1 MAGALAVVLALLI
14 MQWAPWRAVAPREPL
29 RLRADLGADA
39 SLANSIANEY
49 GDAAVLSPDGA
60 VVAFVAQKGETGRT
74 QLFVRRLNQLHA
86 TPLSGTEDALSPFF
100 SPDGQWIGFSA
111 ERKLKK
117 IAVNGGA
124 SATLCDVTQLRGGSW
139 GEDGTIVFSLSDQ
152 RSMHLMRVSSE
163 GGTPEPLT
171 ASGDGEVAQLWPQIL
186 PGGKAVLYTS
196 SDVVGA
202 YNGANLVVQ
211 PLPDGPR
218 KIVQRGGFHGRY
230 VPSGHLVY
238 IHDGTLFAAPFD
250 LDRLELT
257 GPPALALEGVAS
269 NSITGGAQF
278 SVSASGAAR
287 VSAGSDERRRHPDRL
302 DESGRTNVAPAGDPR
317 QLAQSTVFARWPPA
331 CPGDSGRPVGHLD
344 LRVGARRAQPFHVRS
359 GGRRQTRMDA

>member
-1 MAGALAVVLALLI
+1 MPRCSRPTAPSSRSWRRRARAG
-14 MQWAPWRAVAPREPL
+14 P
-29 RLRADLGADA
+29 
-39 SLANSIANEY
+39 
-49 GDAAVLSPDGA
+49 
-60 VVAFVAQKGETGRT
+60 T
-74 QLFVRRLNQLHA
+74 QLYVRRLNQLQA

-111 ERKLKK
+111 DRKLKK
-117 IAVNGGA
+117 IAINGGA
-124 SATLCDVTQLRGGSW
+124 SATLCDVPQLRGGSW

-152 RSMHLMRVSSE
+152 RSDA
-163 GGTPEPLT
+163 PD
-171 ASGDGEVAQLWPQIL
+171 ASVRRRAGRRSRSQPAPVVKSRSCGRRSC

-218 KIVQRGGFHGRY
+218 KIVQRGGFYGRY
-230 VPSGHLVY
+230 LPSGHLVY

-257 GPPALALEGVAS
+257 GPPAVALEGVAS

-278 SVSASGAAR
+278 SVSASGTL
-287 VSAGSDERRRHPDRL
+287 VYLPGPMKGAGIPIDWMNPDGQTSPLRATRANWFNPRFSPDGRRLAMEILEGQSDIWIYESERDVL
-302 DESGRTNVAPAGDPR
+302 T
-317 QLAQSTVFARWPPA
+317 
-331 CPGDSGRPVGHLD
+331 
-344 LRVGARRAQPFHVRS
+344 PFDVRS
-359 GGRRQTRMDA
+359 GGRQQTRLDA